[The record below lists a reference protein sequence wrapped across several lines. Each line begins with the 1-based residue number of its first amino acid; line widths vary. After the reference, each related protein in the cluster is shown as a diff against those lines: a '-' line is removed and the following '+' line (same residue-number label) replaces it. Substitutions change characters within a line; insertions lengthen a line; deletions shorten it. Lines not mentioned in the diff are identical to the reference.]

1 MRGAIA
7 KGLSRARALDVA
19 GDGYAGWLDLGL
31 RATPDD
37 LAATLD
43 TAHRLVRG
51 PVDLSAFAQGWA
63 GARKLSGGWTS
74 DFGALAGLRVAW

>member
-7 KGLSRARALDVA
+7 KGLLRAQALDIA
-19 GDGYAGWLDLGL
+19 GDGYAGRLDLGL
-31 RATPDD
+31 RVTPHS
-37 LAATLD
+37 LAATVD

-51 PVDLSAFAQGWA
+51 PLDLSAFAQGWA
-63 GARKLSGGWTS
+63 GARNVAGRWTS